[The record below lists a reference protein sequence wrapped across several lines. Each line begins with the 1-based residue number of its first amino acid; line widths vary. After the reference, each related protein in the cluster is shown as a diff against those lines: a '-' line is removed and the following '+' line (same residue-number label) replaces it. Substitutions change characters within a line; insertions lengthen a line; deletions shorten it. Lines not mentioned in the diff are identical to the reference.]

1 MEAIAQVES
10 NGHYKATGVK
20 TKDGY
25 AYGKY
30 QIMGYNVK
38 LWSKQTLGY
47 RISFDEFLN
56 TPRYQDAIAA
66 SQIVPLLESYTPA
79 EVASIWF
86 SGSHLT
92 AGHITDANGKRVDGY
107 VSDVM
112 KDFYNQTARAK

>member
-10 NGHYKATGVK
+10 SGDYQAVGVK
-20 TKDGY
+20 TKNGH

-38 LWSKQTLGY
+38 LWSKQILAHQIT
-47 RISFDEFLN
+47 FDEFLTN
-56 TPRYQDAIAA
+56 QTFQDAIAGE
-66 SQIVPLLESYTPA
+66 QITTLLETYTPS

-92 AGHITDANGKRVDGY
+92 AGYITDANGKRVDDY
-107 VSDVM
+107 VRDVISN
-112 KDFYNQTARAK
+112 YND